1 MIVRQHHNWLQMLL
15 IWRGSVLKSILPQLV
30 TVLAISSLVTW
41 THGYVFEHYIPM
53 TVAPFTLLGI
63 SLALFLGFRN
73 SASYDR
79 FWEGRKLWGN
89 LLNVSRSLVR
99 QGLTLAKLPQDDPR
113 IAEWVALLA
122 AFTHALRHQLR
133 DSDPSEDLSRL
144 LSGEQRKKVG
154 NARYRPAV
162 ILRILGEWIA
172 KRKEECLYGEITAAA
187 IDHNLNRLSDV
198 LGGCER
204 LANTPLP
211 YAYSVMIHRTVYGY
225 CFLLPF
231 GLVGTIGRMTPL
243 ISVLV
248 AYTFMALEALASE
261 LEEPFGVSAN
271 DLALE
276 HMSLGIEETM
286 REMIGQP
293 VSNVESLP
301 ERFVLF

>member
-1 MIVRQHHNWLQMLL
+1 MLL
-15 IWRGSVLKSILPQLV
+15 PPQPRSITTSTASRMCWAGASVCVHP
-30 TVLAISSLVTW
+30 
-41 THGYVFEHYIPM
+41 P
-53 TVAPFTLLGI
+53 
-63 SLALFLGFRN
+63 
-73 SASYDR
+73 
-79 FWEGRKLWGN
+79 
-89 LLNVSRSLVR
+89 
-99 QGLTLAKLPQDDPR
+99 
-113 IAEWVALLA
+113 
-122 AFTHALRHQLR
+122 
-133 DSDPSEDLSRL
+133 
-144 LSGEQRKKVG
+144 
-154 NARYRPAV
+154 
-162 ILRILGEWIA
+162 
-172 KRKEECLYGEITAAA
+172 
-187 IDHNLNRLSDV
+187 
-198 LGGCER
+198 
-204 LANTPLP
+204 P

-301 ERFVLF
+301 ERFVLFLN